1 MIKKHARFTFQLI
14 FVLIVLGGAY
24 TFAMFQGGMASWT
37 IFYFVLPFAIYALC
51 IALYPVSR
59 MTVTR
64 SIQQPLLSIKEK
76 TTVTVRI
83 KRNNRFPLVYLLVK
97 EHFKNDFA
105 LISDGQPSRLFTMGF
120 KKEIELQYEVKGQ
133 RRGEHAFA
141 PIQLE
146 IADFFGW
153 IKKQTTIEVVGEST
167 LLIFPETKSIHYV
180 PIGSHHDPG
189 SSKSP
194 FSLIKE
200 TTVATSVRDYQPG
213 DRVAWIH
220 WKSFARTQSLMT
232 KEFENKRGEHVSLLL
247 DARSSEVFEEQIR
260 FAASILKEAAAR
272 KADLTFLT
280 TDAEQAVIRM
290 ISAEGELRKAL
301 TQLARMN
308 PIEET
313 TTKQPSYGAALQ
325 GSGAIVM
332 ISGNP
337 DAVFL
342 RKILSAA
349 RSQPVYCFV
358 IRNSEEPL
366 STFMQQ
372 NVMTARA
379 QGVIVQLLTA
389 EQFERSFQEVARA

>member
-1 MIKKHARFTFQLI
+1 MIKKHARFTFQLV

-37 IFYFVLPFAIYALC
+37 IFYFVLPFALYAFF
-51 IALYPVSR
+51 IALYPIRR
-59 MTVTR
+59 MKVTR
-64 SIQQPLLSIKEK
+64 SIHQPLLSIKEK

-83 KRNNRFPLVYLLVK
+83 KRNNRLPLVYLLVK
-97 EHFKNDFA
+97 EHFQNDFA
-105 LISDGQPSRLFTMGF
+105 LISEGQPSRLFTMGF
-120 KKEIELQYEVKGQ
+120 KKEIVLHYELKGH
-133 RRGEHAFA
+133 RRGEHTFT
-141 PIQLE
+141 PVQLE

-153 IKKQTTIEVVGEST
+153 IKKQATIPALGEST

-180 PIGSHHDPG
+180 PIGSHHDRG

-220 WKSFARTQSLMT
+220 WKSFARTQNLMT
-232 KEFENKRGEHVSLLL
+232 KEFENKRGEHVALLL
-247 DARSSEVFEEQIR
+247 DARTSEAFEEQVR

-280 TDAEQAVIRM
+280 TDAEQAVIST
-290 ISAEGELRKAL
+290 ISADGQLRKAL
-301 TQLARMN
+301 TQLARMS

-313 TTKQPSYGAALQ
+313 TTKQPNYGVALQ
-325 GSGAIVM
+325 GSGAIVV

-342 RKILSAA
+342 RKILLAA

-358 IRNSEEPL
+358 IRNSGEPVP
-366 STFMQQ
+366 TFIQQ

-379 QGVIVQLLTA
+379 QGVIVQVLTA